1 MDINKKAE
9 YILLSWSKETLI
21 KDILNNMNEEE
32 IHAFVMEN
40 Q

>member
-9 YILLSWSKETLI
+9 DILMSWNKETLI
-21 KDILNNMNEEE
+21 KDILNNMNQEE